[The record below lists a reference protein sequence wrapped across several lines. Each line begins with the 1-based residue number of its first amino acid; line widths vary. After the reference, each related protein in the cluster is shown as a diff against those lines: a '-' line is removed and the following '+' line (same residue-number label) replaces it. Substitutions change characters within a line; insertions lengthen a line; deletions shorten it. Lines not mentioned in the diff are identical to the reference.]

1 MTNFL
6 QNDRKTKLSQQKQ
19 LLVDHYL
26 RGCLEAAMSRNRFQT
41 DNLRRRA
48 SHITARRVGSHGAL
62 EKPYKSVIV
71 LRCRCM
77 RTNLGLVA
85 GARTNLGLVA
95 GAPKCVCVRRRRILN
110 YH

>member
-1 MTNFL
+1 
-6 QNDRKTKLSQQKQ
+6 
-19 LLVDHYL
+19 
-26 RGCLEAAMSRNRFQT
+26 MSRNRFQT

-95 GAPKCVCVRRRRILN
+95 KNQSGIGCRRPEIRMRASATNFELSLT
-110 YH
+110 